1 VKNLEVFWLISFCRI
16 IFEKRFGYFWMSI
29 GWSIFNADFYV
40 AIPLKCFCICFLFFR
55 KKNNENQAWEP
66 F

>member
-1 VKNLEVFWLISFCRI
+1 
-16 IFEKRFGYFWMSI
+16 MSI

-66 F
+66 FWRISPMLNVQVLKKRLIYSKVNIAW